1 MDWLTVPYLRLNLI
15 PYRNRGSVPPGATL
29 WDNLIDCL
37 FHHFQYDVKTGEN
50 YFPRNVYPKTY
61 EVKLRDGEVWVN
73 LE

>member
-1 MDWLTVPYLRLNLI
+1 M
-15 PYRNRGSVPPGATL
+15 

-50 YFPRNVYPKTY
+50 YFPRNVYPKDYKRLEAQVGPLKTY
-61 EVKLRDGEVWVN
+61 EVKLGDREVWVN